1 MKILAIAAAAVL
13 SASALQA
20 GDFEIK
26 VSDMKN
32 FPVPAPT
39 LAPIYAAPAGNWNA
53 VDASVKQFFFSWKQG
68 KPVSGTMLI
77 QTNASCAKPNAGAPR
92 HDITV
97 EIPTSGLTV
106 TFPSNNGV
114 PVVLTGGAGETVTIP
129 GGLTVTI
136 PGNPPIDLSNSGTET
151 VVSIPGAA
159 SGNLVVSIPG
169 TSVPTVTFPVGPASK
184 LPKVRVACGV
194 NTVNPNPHY

>member
-1 MKILAIAAAAVL
+1 MKILAIAAAAVF

-20 GDFEIK
+20 SDFEIK
-26 VSDMKN
+26 VSDLKN
-32 FPVPAPT
+32 IPVPAPR
-39 LAPIYAAPAGNWNA
+39 LAPIMAAPVGSWNT
-53 VDASVKQFFFSWKQG
+53 VDANVKQFFFSWKQG

-92 HDITV
+92 HDIVV
-97 EIPTSGLTV
+97 EIPNSGLTV
-106 TFPSNNGV
+106 SFPSSNGV

-136 PGNPPIDLSNSGTET
+136 PGNPPIDLSNQGAET

-159 SGNLVVSIPG
+159 SGGLVVSIPG
-169 TSVPTVTFPVGPASK
+169 PSIPTVTFPVGPASK
-184 LPKVRVACGV
+184 LPRVRVACGV